1 MNSGATKSVLV
12 VDDTPENIDILKGIL
27 SPYFMVKVASSGRM
41 ALKAV
46 ASGREP
52 DLILLDVMMPEMDGY
67 EVCRLLKAD
76 DRTRQIPV
84 IFVTAKSSVEDETH
98 GFSLG
103 AADYIVKPVSPP
115 VVLARVRTHLALADR
130 SRHLEDLV
138 QERTEK
144 LQRRTLELEDTRL
157 EIIRRLGRAGEFR
170 DYETG
175 LHVIRLSHYAKCLA
189 RHIGFTDY
197 EAEQL
202 MYAAMLHDI
211 GKIGLPDSILLKP
224 DRLTAE
230 ERVVV
235 ETHCRI
241 GAEIIGDHPCELLQ
255 LARTVALTHHEKWDG
270 SGYPNGLKGEEI
282 PLAGRITALAD
293 VFDALTSERPY
304 KLAWDFNEAMDF
316 LAQDAGHGL
325 DPMLVERFLAMR
337 EEIRD
342 VMLAFCDELH

>member
-1 MNSGATKSVLV
+1 MNSPAKSVLV

-27 SPYFMVKVASSGRM
+27 SPYFTVKVASNGRM

-46 ASGREP
+46 AKGTPP
-52 DLILLDVMMPEMDGY
+52 DLILLDVMMPDMDGY

-76 DRTRQIPV
+76 PQTRQVPV

-144 LQRRTLELEDTRL
+144 LQRRTQELEETRL

-175 LHVIRLSHYAKCLA
+175 LHVFRLSHYAKTLSK
-189 RHIGFTDY
+189 HIGYTDF
-197 EAEQL
+197 EAEEL

-224 DRLTAE
+224 DRLTPE
-230 ERVVV
+230 ERDVVK
-235 ETHCRI
+235 THCEI
-241 GAEIIGDHPCELLQ
+241 GAEIIGDHPCGILQ
-255 LARTVALTHHEKWDG
+255 LARTVALTHHERWDG
-270 SGYPNGLKGEEI
+270 TGYPHALKGEEI
-282 PLAGRITALAD
+282 PLPGRITALVD

-304 KLAWDFNEAMDF
+304 KLAWDFDEAMDYIR
-316 LAQDAGHGL
+316 DEAGHSL
-325 DPMLVERFLAMR
+325 DPSLVERFLAVRDEVR
-337 EEIRD
+337 E
-342 VMLAFCDELH
+342 VMLAFTDAVH

>member
-1 MNSGATKSVLV
+1 MNSAAKSVLV

-27 SPYFMVKVASSGRM
+27 SPYFTVKVASSGRM

-46 ASGREP
+46 SKGSLP
-52 DLILLDVMMPEMDGY
+52 DLILLDVMMPDMDGY

-76 DRTRQIPV
+76 PQTRQIPV
-84 IFVTAKSSVEDETH
+84 IFVTAKSSVEDETQ

-103 AADYIVKPVSPP
+103 AADYIIKPVSPP

-144 LQRRTLELEDTRL
+144 LQRRTQELEETRL

-175 LHVIRLSHYAKCLA
+175 LHVFRLSHYAKTLA
-189 RHIGFTDY
+189 RHIGYTDF
-197 EAEQL
+197 EAEEL

-224 DRLTAE
+224 DRLTPE
-230 ERVVV
+230 EREVV
-235 ETHCRI
+235 EKHCDI
-241 GAEIIGDHPCELLQ
+241 GAEIIGDHPCGILQ
-255 LARTVALTHHEKWDG
+255 LARTVALTHHERWDG
-270 SGYPNGLKGEEI
+270 TGYPNGLKGEDI
-282 PLAGRITALAD
+282 PLPGRITALVD

-304 KLAWDFNEAMDF
+304 KLAWDFNEAMDYIR
-316 LAQDAGHGL
+316 DEAGRSL
-325 DPMLVERFLAMR
+325 DPSLVERFLAVR
-337 EEIRD
+337 EEVRE

>member
-1 MNSGATKSVLV
+1 MNSGASKSVLV

-27 SPYFMVKVASSGRM
+27 APYFMVKVASSGRM

-46 ASGREP
+46 ASGKEP
-52 DLILLDVMMPEMDGY
+52 DLILLDVMMPDMDGY

-76 DRTRQIPV
+76 DRTRHIPV
-84 IFVTAKSSVEDETH
+84 IFVTAKSSVEDETQ

-144 LQRRTLELEDTRL
+144 LQRRTREVEETRL

-175 LHVIRLSHYAKCLA
+175 LHVIRLSHYAKTLA

-235 ETHCRI
+235 EKHCQI

-282 PLAGRITALAD
+282 PLAGRITALVD

-304 KLAWDFNEAMDF
+304 KQAWDFNEAMDF
-316 LAQDAGHGL
+316 LEQDGGHGL